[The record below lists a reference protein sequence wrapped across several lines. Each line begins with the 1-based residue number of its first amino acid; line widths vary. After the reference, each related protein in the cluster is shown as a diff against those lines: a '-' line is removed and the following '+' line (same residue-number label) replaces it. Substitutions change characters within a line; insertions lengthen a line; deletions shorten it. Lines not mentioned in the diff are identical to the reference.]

1 MKVDSSLMK
10 QQSTP
15 SYNTSTCGT
24 LVLADTVVCRCTSL
38 GSFSAVFVSSANASQ
53 ITRFYDKM
61 LFIDLKSQKKLISCL
76 GSLFMIGVMGILG
89 LIMLMLLAQQ
99 KDVTRRETVI
109 MEYIKFLVLWKMK
122 IENQENDLV
131 IMKEEIQLM
140 EELKR
145 IYDERVSK
153 KAVFI
158 NMM

>member
-1 MKVDSSLMK
+1 MSAANSS
-10 QQSTP
+10 Q
-15 SYNTSTCGT
+15 
-24 LVLADTVVCRCTSL
+24 V
-38 GSFSAVFVSSANASQ
+38 
-53 ITRFYDKM
+53 TRFFDKE
-61 LFIDLKSQKKLISCL
+61 LFIDLKSAKKVFSSL
-76 GSLFMIGVMGILG
+76 GSLFMLGILG
-89 LIMLMLLAQQ
+89 LLFLMLLAVLA
-99 KDVTRRETVI
+99 KHPDVLRRQIVV

-145 IYDERVSK
+145 IYNERVSK

>member
-1 MKVDSSLMK
+1 M
-10 QQSTP
+10 
-15 SYNTSTCGT
+15 G
-24 LVLADTVVCRCTSL
+24 A
-38 GSFSAVFVSSANASQ
+38 FSAVFISSSNSSQ
-53 ITRFYDKM
+53 VTRFFDKE
-61 LFIDLKSQKKLISCL
+61 LFIDLKSQKKIFSSL
-76 GSLFMIGVMGILG
+76 GSLFMIGILG
-89 LIMLMLLAQQ
+89 LLFLMLLAVLA
-99 KDVTRRETVI
+99 KHPDVLRRQTVV

-145 IYDERVSK
+145 IYNDRVSK